1 MRVSRSKSL
10 LIGFASGR
18 EVQGGVLDCA
28 APIARMDKASVFRHE
43 KTGRKPGAGG
53 TPEVV
58 APPQRKLNNVNDVR
72 RSPKLID
79 GLAGRRSAA
88 IRSGRLLMAGTD
100 QPSPWWTPAR
110 YADRRPLLAAR
121 SAVTRAVRAWFE
133 EQGFAEV
140 ETGILQVSPGNETH
154 LHAPRTELT
163 AGDGTRTPRYLRTSP
178 EFSCKKLLAAGEARI
193 FEFARVFRDRER
205 GDLHLPE
212 FTMLEWYRANAT
224 YDAVMAD
231 SIVVIA
237 HAAQATGIGQFSF
250 RGRVAD
256 PFAEPELVTV
266 AAAFERFAG
275 IDLLA
280 TITDGE
286 GDRAGLAAAA
296 KARVRIS
303 DDDTWSDI
311 FSKVLVEHIEP
322 NLGQGRLTVLFEYP
336 VPEAALARA
345 KTSDPRVAERFE
357 VYACG
362 VELANGFGELT
373 DASEQRHRF
382 TQAMDEKARRY
393 GERYPLDEDFLAAV
407 AHMPESSGVALG
419 FDRLVMLASG
429 ALRIDQVVWTPPA
442 GEA

>member
-1 MRVSRSKSL
+1 MTQKP
-10 LIGFASGR
+10 IG
-18 EVQGGVLDCA
+18 V
-28 APIARMDKASVFRHE
+28 P
-43 KTGRKPGAGG
+43 
-53 TPEVV
+53 VV
-58 APPQRKLNNVNDVR
+58 
-72 RSPKLID
+72 
-79 GLAGRRSAA
+79 
-88 IRSGRLLMAGTD
+88 
-100 QPSPWWTPAR
+100 PSPWWTPAR
-110 YADRRPLLAAR
+110 HSDVKPFLAAR
-121 SAVTRAVRAWFE
+121 SAITRAIRAWFD
-133 EQGFAEV
+133 EQGFVEV
-140 ETGILQVSPGNETH
+140 ETGILQLSPGNETH
-154 LHAPRTELT
+154 LHAPRTEISR
-163 AGDGTRTPRYLRTSP
+163 ADGTRAARYLRTSP
-178 EFSCKKLLAAGEARI
+178 EFACKKLLAAGEQKI
-193 FEFARVFRDRER
+193 FELARVFRDRER

-212 FTMLEWYRANAT
+212 FTMLEWYRANAP

-250 RGRVAD
+250 RGKSAD
-256 PFAEPELVTV
+256 PFAEPELLTV
-266 AAAFERFAG
+266 AAAFQRFVG

-280 TITDGE
+280 TVADGK

-296 KARVRIS
+296 DGRVRMT

-311 FSKVLVEHIEP
+311 FSKVLVEHVEP

-345 KTSDPRVAERFE
+345 KASDPRVAERFE
-357 VYACG
+357 IYACG

-373 DASEQRHRF
+373 DAPEQRLRF
-382 TQAMDEKARRY
+382 TSAMDEKQRRY

-407 AHMPESSGVALG
+407 AKMPEASGVALG